1 MTLTTTGVGDYVPT
15 TDSEK
20 IVCSIFMYFGVAC
33 VGLLLGLLHANSLD
47 HASRKASEESMISSC
62 IYCSKEREQTFRKPT
77 KKASRMYGYHS
88 PKRKSRPTR
97 NTTEEIPL
105 FKRSSSPISNK
116 RPTLQTIDERPKF
129 SVWNRGDSTESARF
143 FRGDDHSEMSSNIS
157 TISIDEKFMPV
168 TQIKAAKYIFLT
180 LQQASA
186 NTLFIIGIGSMGFI
200 YFEHMTTVDAFYF
213 TMSLLTT
220 VGYGDI
226 VPETSEGK
234 AFASGFVFIAWIC
247 LLYNISMISMIPL
260 EFRKRRIEHAVLNQ
274 VRSLSIS
281 KVKTMNTLLTAVFQ
295 LLLYHE

>member
-15 TDSEK
+15 SDSEK

-62 IYCSKEREQTFRKPT
+62 IYCSREREQSIRKPT

-88 PKRKSRPTR
+88 PKRRSRPPKI
-97 NTTEEIPL
+97 TTE
-105 FKRSSSPISNK
+105 RSLSPINGK
-116 RPTLQTIDERPKF
+116 RPTLQTIDEKPNF
-129 SVWNRGDSTESARF
+129 SVWNRRNS
-143 FRGDDHSEMSSNIS
+143 FRSDDHSEMSSNVS
-157 TISIDEKFMPV
+157 TISIDDKFMPV

-274 VRSLSIS
+274 VRYFSL
-281 KVKTMNTLLTAVFQ
+281 L
-295 LLLYHE
+295 